1 MNTIRVKGV
10 LRNIQDSHIIN
21 GIEFSKAHIIVPRED
36 GTEDVLNIRFKKF
49 SNPYKEDQTIS
60 LSGNVRSYSSKL
72 SSGKN
77 KVELYVF
84 TYFDQ
89 PDLDENDKEYIKN
102 SLIYHINNACFKLRE
117 LGLKTNCIKVILK
130 TKDFKYFVEKKLI
143 IEPTNWETDIIQI
156 SLELYEK
163 MYSKHNLYRSS
174 GIILENLIKTEDVQM
189 SLFSNCE
196 QINKKE
202 ALSQSIDKLTKKF
215 KKNIVKIGYA
225 QSPKN
230 N

>member
-1 MNTIRVKGV
+1 
-10 LRNIQDSHIIN
+10 
-21 GIEFSKAHIIVPRED
+21 
-36 GTEDVLNIRFKKF
+36 
-49 SNPYKEDQTIS
+49 
-60 LSGNVRSYSSKL
+60 
-72 SSGKN
+72 
-77 KVELYVF
+77 
-84 TYFDQ
+84 
-89 PDLDENDKEYIKN
+89 
-102 SLIYHINNACFKLRE
+102 
-117 LGLKTNCIKVILK
+117 
-130 TKDFKYFVEKKLI
+130 
-143 IEPTNWETDIIQI
+143 
-156 SLELYEK
+156 